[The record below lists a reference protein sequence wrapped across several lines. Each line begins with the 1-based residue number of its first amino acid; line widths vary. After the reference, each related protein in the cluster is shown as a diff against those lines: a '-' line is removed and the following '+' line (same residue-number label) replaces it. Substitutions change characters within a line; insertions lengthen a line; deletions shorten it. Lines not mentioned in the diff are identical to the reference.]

1 MQVLNVVDHLW
12 DNPAAIPKRQLGR
25 LLYGVDSVFAR
36 TPRPEQ
42 VQGLTRNDIIAHL
55 ARWQRPDNAV
65 LGVAGTA
72 QNAFGIMH
80 FANASSHH
88 PRLRIEVLTTC

>member
-1 MQVLNVVDHLW
+1 MSSLQVLNVIDHLW

-25 LLYGVDSVFAR
+25 LLYGADSVFAR

-42 VQGLTRNDIIAHL
+42 VQALSRADISAHL

-65 LGVAGTA
+65 LGIAGA
-72 QNAFGIMH
+72 ILL
-80 FANASSHH
+80 ASFN
-88 PRLRIEVLTTC
+88 L

>member
-42 VQGLTRNDIIAHL
+42 VQGLTRDDIVAHL

-65 LGVAGTA
+65 LGVAGA
-72 QNAFGIMH
+72 AHKCPRHYASHPGRSLKYWL
-80 FANASSHH
+80 FAVD
-88 PRLRIEVLTTC
+88 LCG